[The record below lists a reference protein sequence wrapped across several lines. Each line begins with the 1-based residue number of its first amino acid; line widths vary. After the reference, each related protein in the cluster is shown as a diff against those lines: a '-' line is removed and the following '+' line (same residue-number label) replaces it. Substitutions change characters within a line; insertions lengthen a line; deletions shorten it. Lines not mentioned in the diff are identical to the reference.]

1 MVLPEEI
8 LATGIHRG
16 VRLKTRINY
25 LCVKLQKMLRFYAN
39 RRVALLA
46 IIFSLFVCGSVPA
59 QDKKDAPAPDAGYRG
74 DVHALAGHILKRADK
89 AKCHPNQCAILV
101 ENFTWPSGLTSRLG
115 VQLADSV
122 SAELRAQA
130 SGIQI
135 VDRSRLRDYLEREH
149 IPSNLLKDWKA
160 ARWLAT
166 EFQANAV
173 LVGSIEQRDDHFDLL
188 VELLNVS
195 NEKIGSEEAV
205 DISISDPRSSL
216 APFEPFEIQRSIAT
230 QVSTRGGTPA
240 RPGVNGNGVPE
251 CIYCPPPL
259 YTNQGREAK
268 INGSV
273 VLQATVTEDGRAA
286 DIRVLKG
293 MPFGMNEQAV
303 KSVSGWKFKPATG
316 EAGKPVSVLVP
327 IEVTFRLY

>member
-1 MVLPEEI
+1 M
-8 LATGIHRG
+8 
-16 VRLKTRINY
+16 
-25 LCVKLQKMLRFYAN
+25 RFYAHC
-39 RRVALLA
+39 RVALLA

-59 QDKKDAPAPDAGYRG
+59 QDKKDAPLPDAGYRG
-74 DVHALAGHILKRADK
+74 DLHALAGHILKRADK
-89 AKCHPNQCAILV
+89 AKCHPNHCAILV
-101 ENFTWPSGLTSRLG
+101 ANFTGPSGLTSRLG

-122 SAELRAQA
+122 SADLRAQA

-216 APFEPFEIQRSIAT
+216 APFEPYDAERQN
-230 QVSTRGGTPA
+230 PA
-240 RPGVNGNGVPE
+240 V
-251 CIYCPPPL
+251 
-259 YTNQGREAK
+259 TSAQGY
-268 INGSV
+268 
-273 VLQATVTEDGRAA
+273 VLARA
-286 DIRVLKG
+286 G
-293 MPFGMNEQAV
+293 
-303 KSVSGWKFKPATG
+303 
-316 EAGKPVSVLVP
+316 
-327 IEVTFRLY
+327 